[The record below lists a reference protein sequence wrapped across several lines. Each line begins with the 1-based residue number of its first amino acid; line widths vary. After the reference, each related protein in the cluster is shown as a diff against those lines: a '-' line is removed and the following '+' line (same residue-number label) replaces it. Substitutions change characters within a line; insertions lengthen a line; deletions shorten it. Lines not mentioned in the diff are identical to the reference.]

1 MILLSCVQL
10 LATPWTVAYQAPW
23 SMGFSRQGY
32 WSGLPFPSP
41 GDLPNPGIIP
51 GSPALQTDALPSE
64 PLGKPDERLGSF
76 KNLRPLSVANVPD
89 FLLGEKRKN
98 KQTKEKQCARRGA
111 QTHTRVMM
119 SSLSTFRAGLC
130 RLLRGLER
138 PLLGGKEL
146 ACEEAGFRLREFK
159 VLKRRRLLG
168 LLLPTLLSIP
178 SAFSW
183 INLK

>member
-64 PLGKPDERLGSF
+64 PLGKPDEKLGSF

-98 KQTKEKQCARRGA
+98 KQTKEKQCARREA
-111 QTHTRVMM
+111 QAHTRVLM
-119 SSLSTFRAGLC
+119 SSLSTFRASLR